1 MKRKE
6 KEKETLGG
14 LPSVCHEISS
24 LETEFN
30 YCFQGKRRER
40 TVGRDWWLITRLTV
54 PPLLFSFFSKKR
66 KERGRRW
73 RKQKLINV
81 WHPIFSLFPSLKEDS
96 AAVERKLSAG
106 CQVSFKEVSRGFFF
120 LVPFFPLSCVRK
132 GKKEER
138 ISRDREWKV
147 MPAEIHFQ
155 YRRSF
160 HSLSFVLIIGT
171 KEEERNNH
179 EMLLEKSLL
188 FSASIVDS
196 SLLLF
201 MARDRDREE
210 VLVFNGMSLL
220 SWKKERRGRTC
231 RENTR
236 EAYNRTAFII
246 NCGSNLCLNPQ
257 MMNGMFVRL
266 VASPSCLFP
275 SFFSL
280 RKKGKERQEGIA
292 QRSENEISNS
302 SFSTPSWAIFRSYCR
317 RLRSLLF
324 SLSKE
329 K

>member
-1 MKRKE
+1 MD
-6 KEKETLGG
+6 L
-14 LPSVCHEISS
+14 LVLS
-24 LETEFN
+24 
-30 YCFQGKRRER
+30 
-40 TVGRDWWLITRLTV
+40 
-54 PPLLFSFFSKKR
+54 LFSFFSFCER
-66 KERGRRW
+66 KGGRD
-73 RKQKLINV
+73 
-81 WHPIFSLFPSLKEDS
+81 PSTMSLSLAITPSLKEDS

-210 VLVFNGMSLL
+210 VLVS
-220 SWKKERRGRTC
+220 
-231 RENTR
+231 
-236 EAYNRTAFII
+236 TA
-246 NCGSNLCLNPQ
+246 
-257 MMNGMFVRL
+257 
-266 VASPSCLFP
+266 CLF
-275 SFFSL
+275 F
-280 RKKGKERQEGIA
+280 
-292 QRSENEISNS
+292 
-302 SFSTPSWAIFRSYCR
+302 T
-317 RLRSLLF
+317 
-324 SLSKE
+324 
-329 K
+329 